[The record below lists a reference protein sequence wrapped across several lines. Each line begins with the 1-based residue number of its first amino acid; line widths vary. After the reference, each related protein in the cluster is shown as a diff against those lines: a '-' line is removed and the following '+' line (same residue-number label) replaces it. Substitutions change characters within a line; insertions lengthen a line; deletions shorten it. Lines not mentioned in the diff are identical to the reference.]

1 MNHSVQTGSQ
11 LRFAVTAATYA
22 LPGAPVLLRGD
33 TREQFAAAKK
43 LGYDA
48 VELHLRTPEV
58 IPAEELV
65 LLQEEFG
72 VRVSAVATGLAA
84 LVDHLCFISP
94 DAQVRA
100 AAVERIKAFIDW
112 CAIVRCSIVL
122 GSLRGNLPRDD
133 TRAQAEEWIRKALT
147 TLTAYAEQRDV
158 TLLLEVIN
166 RYENNYLNTAAETI
180 EFVRSFHSEH
190 LKVHLDTFHMNI
202 EEANM
207 AKAIRDTGAML
218 GYLHLADNNR
228 HACGEGCLDFKAVL
242 QALKDIGYTGYASV
256 ECLPLPDG
264 YTAAENSLAYL
275 KALC

>member
-1 MNHSVQTGSQ
+1 MNYSVQTGSQ

-65 LLQEEFG
+65 LLQKEFG
-72 VRVSAVATGLAA
+72 IRVSAVATGLAA

-122 GSLRGNLPRDD
+122 GSLRGNLPQDG
-133 TRAQAEEWIRKALT
+133 TRATTIRSG
-147 TLTAYAEQRDV
+147 V
-158 TLLLEVIN
+158 
-166 RYENNYLNTAAETI
+166 
-180 EFVRSFHSEH
+180 
-190 LKVHLDTFHMNI
+190 
-202 EEANM
+202 
-207 AKAIRDTGAML
+207 
-218 GYLHLADNNR
+218 
-228 HACGEGCLDFKAVL
+228 
-242 QALKDIGYTGYASV
+242 SV
-256 ECLPLPDG
+256 
-264 YTAAENSLAYL
+264 SS
-275 KALC
+275 

>member
-33 TREQFAAAKK
+33 TREQFAAAKN

-133 TRAQAEEWIRKALT
+133 TRAQAE
-147 TLTAYAEQRDV
+147 
-158 TLLLEVIN
+158 
-166 RYENNYLNTAAETI
+166 
-180 EFVRSFHSEH
+180 
-190 LKVHLDTFHMNI
+190 
-202 EEANM
+202 
-207 AKAIRDTGAML
+207 
-218 GYLHLADNNR
+218 
-228 HACGEGCLDFKAVL
+228 
-242 QALKDIGYTGYASV
+242 
-256 ECLPLPDG
+256 
-264 YTAAENSLAYL
+264 
-275 KALC
+275 